1 MGDYLRHYTGF
12 TLLEVMV
19 SLAIFAIAG
28 VSIMKNISSQLIWTR
43 SLQDKMASAWVAEN
57 VLAEL
62 KITGVMQTENWLKG
76 SDFMFDQ
83 FWYWQVKEIY
93 HQSKGIRDVIVEI
106 RSQENNE
113 HPDYVL
119 ERYRTINE

>member
-1 MGDYLRHYTGF
+1 MRHYTGF

>member
-1 MGDYLRHYTGF
+1 MLHYTGF

-43 SLQDKMASAWVAEN
+43 SLQNKMASAWVAEN

-62 KITGVMQTENWLKG
+62 KITGAIQTENWLKG

-83 FWYWQVKEIY
+83 FWYWQVKEID
-93 HQSKGIRDVIVEI
+93 HQSKGIREVIVEI

-119 ERYRTINE
+119 ERYRIINE